1 MILKFGAKVHFL
13 LISKRYSLLF
23 FERIRDLKNVYC
35 LLFKIRIVTAVSIVK
50 NNIKTIKKLIF

>member
-13 LISKRYSLLF
+13 LIFKRYSLLF

-50 NNIKTIKKLIF
+50 NNIKTTKKLIF